1 MPESRWFDS
10 HCHAHEDEDPAA
22 TAAEGLE
29 NGLVGM
35 MLIGT
40 TAATTERAIKVAT
53 ELRPRFPQLSI
64 AATAG
69 IHPHDADEALA
80 GSWEAFTRMVVE
92 APAGVLAGI
101 GECGLDFYYDYS
113 DRNAQREIFLRQ
125 IELANSLS
133 LPLVIHTREAWD
145 DTFELLREHSRTRIV
160 FHCFTGGPAELKRC
174 LEFDSLISFSGIV
187 TFKSAAE
194 NAEAA
199 TLCPTERMLVETD
212 SPYLT
217 PVPYR
222 GKPNKPH
229 FVSLVGEFIAA
240 RRGMDPAEL
249 AAVTAANARAVFGL
263 AEPTA

>member
-1 MPESRWFDS
+1 MPEARWFDS
-10 HCHAHEDEDPAA
+10 HCHAHEDEDPGA

-29 NGLVGM
+29 NGLAGM

-53 ELRPRFPQLSI
+53 ELRPLFPRLSV

-80 GSWEAFTRMVVE
+80 GSWDAFTRVVVE
-92 APAGVLAGI
+92 APSVVLAGI

-113 DRNAQREIFLRQ
+113 DRNAQREIFVRQ
-125 IELANSLS
+125 VDLANSLA
-133 LPLVIHTREAWD
+133 LPIVIHTRQAWD
-145 DTFELLREHSRTRIV
+145 DTFELLREHARTRIV
-160 FHCFTGGPAELKRC
+160 FHCFTGGPSELKRC
-174 LEFDSLISFSGIV
+174 LEFDSLVSFSGIV
-187 TFKSAAE
+187 TFKSAGE

-199 TLCPTERMLVETD
+199 RLCPLERMLVETD

-222 GKPNKPH
+222 GKPNRPH
-229 FVSLVGEFIAA
+229 FVRLVGEFIAKE
-240 RRGMDPAEL
+240 RGLDFSEL
-249 AAVTAANARAVFGL
+249 ADVTAANARAVFGL
-263 AEPTA
+263 

>member
-101 GECGLDFYYDYS
+101 GE
-113 DRNAQREIFLRQ
+113 
-125 IELANSLS
+125 
-133 LPLVIHTREAWD
+133 
-145 DTFELLREHSRTRIV
+145 
-160 FHCFTGGPAELKRC
+160 
-174 LEFDSLISFSGIV
+174 
-187 TFKSAAE
+187 
-194 NAEAA
+194 
-199 TLCPTERMLVETD
+199 
-212 SPYLT
+212 
-217 PVPYR
+217 
-222 GKPNKPH
+222 
-229 FVSLVGEFIAA
+229 
-240 RRGMDPAEL
+240 
-249 AAVTAANARAVFGL
+249 
-263 AEPTA
+263 